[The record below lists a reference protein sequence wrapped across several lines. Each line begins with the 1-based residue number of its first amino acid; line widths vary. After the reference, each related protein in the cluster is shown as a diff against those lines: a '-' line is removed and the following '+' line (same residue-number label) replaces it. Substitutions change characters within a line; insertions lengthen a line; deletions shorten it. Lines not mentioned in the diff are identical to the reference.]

1 MGYFI
6 EKRKGLMT
14 QRQYEAA
21 LNRLSSVRKLLNKI
35 NYNSNMG
42 YAKSKIWHALKRGET
57 ICYLEYP
64 NATEEEVKDIV
75 ARLEYLG
82 YNVEVHISYA
92 IPRPLEIKV
101 RLDNNEEGINYV
113 PY

>member
-1 MGYFI
+1 MEYFRN
-6 EKRKGLMT
+6 EKSRLVT

-21 LNRLSSVRKLLNKI
+21 LNRLSPIRRFLNKI

-42 YAKSKIWHALKRGET
+42 YAKSKIWHALKKEQPV
-57 ICYLEYP
+57 CYLDYP

-75 ARLEYLG
+75 ARLEYMG

-92 IPRPLEIKV
+92 IPHPLEIKV
-101 RLDNNEEGINYV
+101 RLNDN
-113 PY
+113 